1 MKWFIRGILLVI
13 FLFIGTCI
21 VGFFLPAVQTSER
34 SVEINAHGED
44 VFARLNDLRSYAQW
58 SPLQPALQG
67 ASIIYGGP
75 EMGVGQSMVW
85 KDGRGEHNF
94 GAQEILQ
101 SSDLEFVQLSQNLAG
116 RELTVTHAIL
126 AQGRGEGVIV
136 LTKTES
142 ALGGFPYL
150 SRVRAKLKS
159 GAADQKL
166 DAALSR
172 LKTLSETR

>member
-13 FLFIGTCI
+13 LLFLGICI
-21 VGFFLPAVQTSER
+21 AGFFLPAVQTSER
-34 SVEINAHGED
+34 SVEIKAHDED
-44 VFARLNDLRSYAQW
+44 VFARLNDLRSYEQW

-67 ASIIYGGP
+67 ANIIYDGP
-75 EMGVGQSMVW
+75 DMGVGQSMVW
-85 KDGRGEHNF
+85 KDGSGEHSF

-116 RELTVTHAIL
+116 RELTATHAIL
-126 AQGRGEGVIV
+126 TQGSGEGVIV
-136 LTKTES
+136 LTKTET

-150 SRVRAKLKS
+150 SRVRAKLKA
-159 GAADQKL
+159 GAANQDL

-172 LKTLSETR
+172 LKAICEAN

>member
-13 FLFIGTCI
+13 LLFALTCI
-21 VGFFLPAVQTSER
+21 AGFFLPAVQTNER
-34 SVEINAHGED
+34 SVEISAYAED

-67 ASIIYGGP
+67 ANIIYDGP
-75 EMGVGQSMVW
+75 ETGVGQSMVW
-85 KDGRGEHNF
+85 KGGAGEHSF

-101 SSDLEFVQLSQNLAG
+101 SHDLEFVQLSQNLAG
-116 RELTVTHAIL
+116 REMTATHAIL
-126 AQGRGEGVIV
+126 TQEAGERVIV

-150 SRVRAKLKS
+150 SRVRAKLKA
-159 GAADQKL
+159 GAANQDL
-166 DAALSR
+166 DAALAR
-172 LKTLSETR
+172 LKALSETN